1 MGAIRPLFLPPPYPF
16 PFPSK
21 PERLIP
27 AVGARGK
34 GIRDKGPFLPSP
46 PFPLSLTPYK
56 MAAPEAY
63 NPNRDYTGGRYI
75 GGDKGGFKDPNP
87 FPPIPS
93 LPPSINPN
101 NPEIIKKFYILFFIC
116 TSLGPEILNIIPSIG
131 IYYYRMMITGFC

>member
-1 MGAIRPLFLPPPYPF
+1 MDT
-16 PFPSK
+16 K
-21 PERLIP
+21 ERSV
-27 AVGARGK
+27 VGKDGMPRYFKGK
-34 GIRDKGPFLPSP
+34 QDTTGDLKRQEEYWRS
-46 PFPLSLTPYK
+46 S
-56 MAAPEAY
+56 
-63 NPNRDYTGGRYI
+63 NPV
-75 GGDKGGFKDPNP
+75 